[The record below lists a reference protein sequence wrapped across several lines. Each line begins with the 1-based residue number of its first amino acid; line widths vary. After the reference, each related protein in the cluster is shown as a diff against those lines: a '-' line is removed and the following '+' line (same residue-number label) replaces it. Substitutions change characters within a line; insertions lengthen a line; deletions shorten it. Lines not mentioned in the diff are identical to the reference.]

1 MVPPEGFD
9 LPISRIEE
17 GADAGRGNARTQP
30 RARDCRVAPSR
41 FADADFRE
49 TTPENRKERRDA
61 FPRRRRFRGARRRS
75 NATRRWYRKR
85 FRTRLCSDAR
95 APAGLS
101 RRGFRS
107 RRSRLPPAPNARAL
121 PTDERPY
128 ERHLTCRCSAGS
140 PPSSPR
146 KCCSSRL
153 GCSRRA
159 SRRRCT
165 SQLCTRT
172 SRRCPVVRGGSHGR
186 GCSRREVSQEAR
198 GVRSRVAG
206 FLSMVVFHV
215 PTPKNDVSLFRDDG
229 DENAPSCPRPGG
241 RRTG

>member
-9 LPISRIEE
+9 LPISRIEG

-49 TTPENRKERRDA
+49 TTPENRKGRRRDA

-107 RRSRLPPAPNARAL
+107 CRSRLLPAPNARAL
-121 PTDERPY
+121 PTERPY
-128 ERHLTCRCSAGS
+128 ERRLTCRCSAGS

>member
-9 LPISRIEE
+9 LPISRIEG

-30 RARDCRVAPSR
+30 RARDCRVPPSR

-49 TTPENRKERRDA
+49 TTPEKRKGRKRDA
-61 FPRRRRFRGARRRS
+61 FTRRARRRS
-75 NATRRWYRKR
+75 DATRRWYRKR
-85 FRTRLCSDAR
+85 FRTRLCGDAR

-101 RRGFRS
+101 RRGFHS
-107 RRSRLPPAPNARAL
+107 RRSRLLPAPNARAL
-121 PTDERPY
+121 PTERPY
-128 ERHLTCRCSAGS
+128 ERRLTCRCSAGS

-146 KCCSSRL
+146 TCCSSRL

-165 SQLCTRT
+165 SRLCTRT
-172 SRRCPVVRGGSHGR
+172 NRRCPVVRGGSHGR
-186 GCSRREVSQEAR
+186 GCSRREVSQVLTSDEAFR
-198 GVRSRVAG
+198 LRVAG
-206 FLSMVVFHV
+206 RFFSMIV
-215 PTPKNDVSLFRDDG
+215 PTAKNDFSLFRDDG